1 MAALARLQVDGG
13 LECEWMSSDSES
25 ELGDK
30 NEKEL
35 KKLKKNKIKKIKKI
49 K

>member
-13 LECEWMSSDSES
+13 LGCEWMSCDSEF

-35 KKLKKNKIKKIKKI
+35 KQIKIKNKK
-49 K
+49 